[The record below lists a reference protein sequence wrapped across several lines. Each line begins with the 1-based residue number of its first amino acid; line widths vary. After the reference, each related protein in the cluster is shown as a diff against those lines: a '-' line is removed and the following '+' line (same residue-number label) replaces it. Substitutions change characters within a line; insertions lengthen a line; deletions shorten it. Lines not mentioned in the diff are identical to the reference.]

1 METPLAR
8 SSFTMVNSAS
18 TSAAVS
24 EEVGSSR
31 ISTLAVCGDRLGDLN
46 QLHLGNAQGSELGV
60 RIIIQMDFLQ
70 DLGRILIH
78 FVMVDNGDGSVF
90 LGGIAPNVDILAYG
104 ASGMGCSSWSPSQC
118 RGSVHKRAL
127 IWTSCPS

>member
-1 METPLAR
+1 
-8 SSFTMVNSAS
+8 MVNSAS

-24 EEVGSSR
+24 ARLASLE
-31 ISTLAVCGDRLGDLN
+31 IALPDPAVCLAESHD
-46 QLHLGNAQGSELGV
+46 QLHLGNAQGSELCV

-90 LGGIAPNVDILAYG
+90 LVG
-104 ASGMGCSSWSPSQC
+104 
-118 RGSVHKRAL
+118 
-127 IWTSCPS
+127 